1 MKKLFLVLAFAFAGI
16 FTANAQV
23 WLGGS
28 ARADVAKGFTGFGIA
43 PEIGYSFNN
52 VPLTLACAAN
62 FNYAKIQQF
71 DGVWDLTL
79 TPYVR
84 YTVAQIEEFSV
95 ALDALAEIGVK
106 DITGFK
112 AGIRPVIAWQAT
124 ERWTAAFSVGF
135 LGYDKL
141 NIKDGHFVLDFE
153 TAAPRF
159 GLYYNF

>member
-1 MKKLFLVLAFAFAGI
+1 MKKLFLTLVIAFAGI

-28 ARADVAKGFTGFGIA
+28 AKADIANGFTGFGVA

-52 VPLTLACAAN
+52 VPLTLACAADFN
-62 FNYAKIQQF
+62 FAKVQNVEGI
-71 DGVWDLTL
+71 WNLTL
-79 TPYVR
+79 TPYIR
-84 YTVAQIEEFSV
+84 YTVAKIEKFSV
-95 ALDALAEIGVK
+95 ALDAMAEIGVK
-106 DITGFK
+106 DVNGFK
-112 AGIRPVIAWQAT
+112 AGIRPIVAWQAT

-135 LGYDKL
+135 LGYDKMD
-141 NIKDGHFVLDFE
+141 IEEGHFTLDFE